1 MTQTYKQMM
10 KTAEEKERFAQALDK
25 VSSMR
30 VDDFQTS
37 CEDNKIESN
46 SLDNMVYYL
55 AIALMEK
62 ENV

>member
-1 MTQTYKQMM
+1 M
-10 KTAEEKERFAQALDK
+10 KTKQEKEKFAQALDK

-37 CEDNKIESN
+37 CEDNKIKCSE
-46 SLDNMVYYL
+46 LDDMVYYL

>member
-10 KTAEEKERFAQALDK
+10 KAAEEKEKFDEALDK

-55 AIALMEK
+55 ALALMEK

>member
-1 MTQTYKQMM
+1 M
-10 KTAEEKERFAQALDK
+10 KTQKEKEQFAKALDK
-25 VSSMR
+25 VTSMR

-37 CEDNKIESN
+37 CEENKIEFN
-46 SLDNMVYYL
+46 EIDNMIYYL